1 MIQKHFN
8 LKKKREIE
16 GPSAVALRYKDGEDD
31 NPIVV
36 AHGRGA
42 IARRILDL
50 AKDND
55 VPMQEDASLVS
66 DLIDMDLG
74 ANVPPQLYHVIA
86 EVLIMLEEIE
96 NS

>member
-8 LKKKREIE
+8 QKRKKELE
-16 GPSAVALRYKDGEDD
+16 GPSAAALRFKEGEDD
-31 NPIVV
+31 KPVVV
-36 AHGRGA
+36 AHGKGA
-42 IARRILDL
+42 VAQRILDL
-50 AKDND
+50 AKDNE
-55 VPMQEDASLVS
+55 VPMQENPSLVL

-74 ANVPPQLYHVIA
+74 SNVPPQLYHVIA